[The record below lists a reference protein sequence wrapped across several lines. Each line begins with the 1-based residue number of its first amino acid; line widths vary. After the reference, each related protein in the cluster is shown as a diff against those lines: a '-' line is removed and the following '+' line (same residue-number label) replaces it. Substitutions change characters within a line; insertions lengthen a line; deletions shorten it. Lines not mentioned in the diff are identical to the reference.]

1 MDDINDLKA
10 AFRRSCIWRMG
21 WTFERAMSVPSI
33 ATSIRMSALAHR
45 RKHHSTS
52 RRPHET
58 LFPRNPACIFTN
70 SA

>member
-33 ATSIRMSALAHR
+33 ATSIRMGALAHR
-45 RKHHSTS
+45 RKHHGTD
-52 RRPHET
+52 E
-58 LFPRNPACIFTN
+58 PAQAQLN
-70 SA
+70 LKEAA